1 MTDSKKILKKIAL
14 VLLLI
19 LLGIEVCMEMR
30 YSCDEAVVT
39 SENTEAILRR
49 APEVEITE
57 EDRDLV
63 DAFSRCAAVQELLES
78 GESGDLSAA
87 ENPELMAEA
96 DRQLS
101 PESAA
106 TVVEI
111 GRAV

>member
-49 APEVEITE
+49 VPEVEITE
-57 EDRDLV
+57 GDRDLV
-63 DAFSRCAAVQELLES
+63 EAFSRCAAVRKLLES
-78 GESGDLSAA
+78 GESGDLS
-87 ENPELMAEA
+87 PGA
-96 DRQLS
+96 DGGGG
-101 PESAA
+101 
-106 TVVEI
+106 I
-111 GRAV
+111 AVFPGERGGCRGECDFL